1 MAFVPI
7 SLVLELF
14 LPVLAIVLLEGG
26 FQRRLIA
33 IYCNFFCIVLVNQPQ
48 LYISEFTSSIST
60 TLLAYPLSIVSGL
73 TPLYL
78 VLTANSIYLTY
89 KRGKGQ
95 ADMN

>member
-33 IYCNFFCIVLVNQPQ
+33 IYCNFTCIFLVNQPQ
-48 LYISEFTSSIST
+48 LYVSEFTSSIST
-60 TLLAYPLSIVSGL
+60 TLFSYPLFMVSVL
-73 TPLYL
+73 TPLYIT
-78 VLTANSIYLTY
+78 LTANSLYLTY
-89 KRGKGQ
+89 KKGKGQ
-95 ADMN
+95 ADFN